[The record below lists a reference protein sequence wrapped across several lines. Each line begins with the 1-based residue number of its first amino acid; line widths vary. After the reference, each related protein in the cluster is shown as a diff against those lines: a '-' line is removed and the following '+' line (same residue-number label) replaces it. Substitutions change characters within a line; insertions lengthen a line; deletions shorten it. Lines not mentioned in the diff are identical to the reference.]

1 MKKSVLMLLTAATL
15 MTAMPALAATEQS
28 QDRQEGRD
36 AKQACTEGA
45 PGGNADCRQEKR
57 DIKH

>member
-1 MKKSVLMLLTAATL
+1 MKKTVLMLLAACTLITAI
-15 MTAMPALAATEQS
+15 PAQAATEQS